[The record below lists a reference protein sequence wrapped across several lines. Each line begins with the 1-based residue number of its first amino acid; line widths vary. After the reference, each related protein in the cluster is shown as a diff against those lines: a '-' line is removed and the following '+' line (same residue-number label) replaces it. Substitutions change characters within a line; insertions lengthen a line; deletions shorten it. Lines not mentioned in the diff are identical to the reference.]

1 MQASTLQVVEG
12 THRVENAR
20 KSLNQIVEVSRQVN
34 ALFQDIT
41 LATTSQV
48 KTSESVRSLMSN
60 LSTQSQQSSDISRDV
75 AIALQETADIA
86 SQLQS
91 SVETFKVN

>member
-12 THRVENAR
+12 TNRVENAR

>member
-1 MQASTLQVVEG
+1 MST
-12 THRVENAR
+12 
-20 KSLNQIVEVSRQVN
+20 
-34 ALFQDIT
+34 
-41 LATTSQV
+41 
-48 KTSESVRSLMSN
+48 
-60 LSTQSQQSSDISRDV
+60 LSTQSQQSSDTSRDV